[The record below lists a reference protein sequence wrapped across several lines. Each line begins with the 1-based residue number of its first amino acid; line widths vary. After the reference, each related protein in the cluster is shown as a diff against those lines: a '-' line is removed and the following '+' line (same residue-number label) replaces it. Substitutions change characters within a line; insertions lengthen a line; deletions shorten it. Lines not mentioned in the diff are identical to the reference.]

1 MGKDKERKAKARADG
16 EGSLFQR
23 KDGAWIAQVAAQNP
37 DGSRKIVQRV
47 RQTQGD
53 ARRALTDL
61 KSKQDSHRL
70 VVTGKATV
78 RDWLNTWLE
87 EFIRPNRAPR
97 TYTSYY
103 NVLRLHL
110 SDKIGKLPLAKLAA
124 EDVQRQLN
132 YVASTQE
139 HGRTADL
146 LRAVLRSAFNKAV
159 KLRRMDMNPV
169 LGTDPVN
176 YTPQETATLSADEA
190 IRFLEAAEHDR
201 LGALFIIALSLGLRK
216 GEAIGLK
223 PEDVDLDRRM
233 IYVRRSLQWVK
244 LPDEKQGHWNERP
257 PKRNSKRSLPM
268 TESIYR
274 AVVRHIARRLE
285 DAAKVKAWKGCG
297 YLFTSVTG
305 APLHERNVSEAFYAL
320 CGRAKVPAIRFHD
333 TRHSCGTLLHVQGA
347 DPFII
352 QTVLGHSQLSTTRR
366 YTHVPVEVTKAAVT
380 GLESLFEVTRDKRK
394 AEEEKK
400 RAAAEQVP
408 AERVPTQQ
416 VQ

>member
-1 MGKDKERKAKARADG
+1 MAKRPKTRADG
-16 EGSLFQR
+16 EGSIFRR
-23 KDGAWIAQVAAQNP
+23 KDGKWIAQVAALNP
-37 DGSRKIVQRV
+37 DGSRKIIQRV
-47 RQTQGD
+47 RQTQGQ
-53 ARRALTDL
+53 ARRVLTDL
-61 KSKQDSHRL
+61 KGKQDSHRL
-70 VVTGKATV
+70 VVGGRATV

-87 EFIRPNRAPR
+87 EFIRPVRAPR
-97 TYTSYY
+97 TYISYY
-103 NVLRLHL
+103 DVLKLHL
-110 SDKIGKLPLAKLAA
+110 SDRIGKIPLARLAP

-132 YVASTQE
+132 YVASTQK

-176 YTPQETATLSADEA
+176 YTPQETATLTADEA

-216 GEAIGLK
+216 GEGIGLK
-223 PEDVDLDRRM
+223 PEDVDLDGR
-233 IYVRRSLQWVK
+233 IIHVRRSLQWVK
-244 LPDEKQGHWNERP
+244 LPDEKQGHWNERE
-257 PKRNSKRSLPM
+257 PKRGSRRDLPM

-274 AVVRHIARRLE
+274 AVVRHLARRQE
-285 DAAKVKAWKGCG
+285 DAINVKGWKDSG

-305 APLHERNVSEAFYAL
+305 APLHERNVSEVFYAL
-320 CGRAKVPAIRFHD
+320 CKSAEVPAIRFHD

-366 YTHVPVEVTKAAVT
+366 YTHVPVEVTKTAIT
-380 GLESLFEVTRDKRK
+380 GLESLFEATRKKRDA
-394 AEEEKK
+394 AEEAK
-400 RAAAEQVP
+400 RTAAQQLP
-408 AERVPTQQ
+408 NQQ